1 MKIVAGLGSI
11 DDYEAF
17 CKAGADEVFIGYVP
31 GDYYIEHLKD
41 EPINRREVM
50 FYNVQ
55 VGSESELLILKS
67 MEKEYGV
74 PVTVTL
80 NSLSYVNY
88 NEIEAYVFKLMK
100 LGFCSFI
107 VADEGLV
114 TRLSK
119 IPDIKIHISGEFGEM
134 NHLVLD
140 SLHANPARV
149 IFPRQTS
156 LAEMTSVIKH
166 VRNHGHE
173 AKEMEFEA
181 FVLNEKCHFTGAY
194 CNSYHCDELCHMCH
208 LPYRLMKGSTPVLD
222 SRSKDEDIYAGS
234 SGDELG
240 AGGCGICSLAKLK
253 EAGVTH
259 LKIVSRGN
267 DGELTVR
274 DIRSLKRALD
284 ILEESFS
291 EEEFVAKVMAEQFPA
306 GCSHNCYYQ

>member
-17 CKAGADEVFIGYVP
+17 CKAGADEVFVGYVP
-31 GDYYIEHLKD
+31 GDYYLKHLKN
-41 EPINRREVM
+41 EPLNRREVM

-55 VGSESELLILKS
+55 IGSESELLILKN

-74 PVTVTL
+74 PVTITI

-88 NEIEAYVFKLMK
+88 DEIEDYVHKLMK

-107 VADEGLV
+107 VADDKLFA
-114 TRLSK
+114 RLSQ
-119 IPDIKIHISGEFGEM
+119 IPNIKLHVSGELGEM

-140 SLHANPARV
+140 YLGDSPSRV

-156 LAEMTSVIKH
+156 ISEMESVIKH
-166 VRNHGHE
+166 VKSYNHA
-173 AKEMEFEA
+173 AKGIAFEA

-208 LPYRLMKGSTPVLD
+208 VPYRLMKGATLVLD
-222 SRSKDEDIYAGS
+222 SRNEAEDFGIEDPS
-234 SGDELG
+234 DVLG

-253 EAGVTH
+253 KAGVSH

-267 DGELTVR
+267 DADATAR
-274 DIRSLKRALD
+274 DIRCLKRALA
-284 ILEESFS
+284 ILEESIS
-291 EEEFVAKVMAEQFPA
+291 EEDFVAKAMMELFPT
-306 GCSHNCYYQ
+306 GCSHNCYY